1 MQITYSLI
9 YHIRQGSLFSTVSS
23 AFADFFFPLSF
34 KGFFHCQDMQ
44 WTVVCFIMQS
54 LKASL
59 FSLPWPQIYIQFN
72 NRQAG
77 RFSVLQDQS
86 GRYMLHCKHKTWWVL
101 VPNFYP
107 PWEEELMWLTW
118 ACAKHLMV
126 PHITTLSL
134 NWRHINLVDGWL
146 SS

>member
-23 AFADFFFPLSF
+23 AFADFFSPSASKGSF
-34 KGFFHCQDMQ
+34 TARICSEL
-44 WTVVCFIMQS
+44 WS
-54 LKASL
+54 ASSCSPCL

-72 NRQAG
+72 KRQAG

-107 PWEEELMWLTW
+107 PSEEELMWLTW
-118 ACAKHLMV
+118 ACAKHLTV